1 MLTNIIPR
9 ALKDPNSTI
18 LCKLNVDAVKQVL

>member
-9 ALKDPNSTI
+9 ALKDLNCTI